1 MKNIL
6 IVFLLVSSMLVLV
19 VQPTTAKEKEKDFI
33 SLAYVSLSLLN
44 MHKMQAS
51 EVKDLLDRYNW
62 RGISDVALIGSPL

>member
-33 SLAYVSLSLLN
+33 SLAYVSFEYA
-44 MHKMQAS
+44 QDA
-51 EVKDLLDRYNW
+51 
-62 RGISDVALIGSPL
+62 GIRSQRFVGSV

>member
-6 IVFLLVSSMLVLV
+6 IVFLLVSSMLDLV

-51 EVKDLLDRYNW
+51 EVIELLD
-62 RGISDVALIGSPL
+62 